1 MTAQLPAGY
10 RIREDLP
17 PGYVEGPDGNL
28 RDLRDFTVSPE
39 AVKAGNPN
47 GHLRTMAELLAN
59 PPVVTPRLLE
69 PSWIVQL
76 GLDVLAAPT
85 KTMKTNLQLHKAWAL
100 TSGTPLFGRFA
111 APRPVAVL
119 MLQLELSEATM
130 YERLQVLREQLG
142 WSEEAQRRFFLRCER
157 ALLLDR
163 RGGADHSIKLIEEC
177 PERPE
182 VVILDSFNAAV
193 AGDPDKSGEARK
205 ALHALREVQERTGV
219 AWSITSEIRKAPAS
233 GRLRYHI
240 DDLKGSN
247 ELAYDSDAV
256 LVLRPLDESRRRLA
270 MHFLA
275 MRHATEEPPEG
286 IVLVRRGLSFELTEG
301 PGDELEDSVLK
312 VLRERYK
319 QNGELTWRCSRDA
332 VREAGLKVSNDTITY
347 LRKRLLAGEGQ

>member
-1 MTAQLPAGY
+1 MTTELPPGFKL
-10 RIREDLP
+10 REDLA
-17 PGYVEGPDGNL
+17 PGYAQDERGEL
-28 RDLRDFTVSPE
+28 YQLADLKVPPE
-39 AVKAGNPN
+39 AAKAVSPN
-47 GHLRTMAELLAN
+47 GHPRTMAELLAN
-59 PPVVTPRLLE
+59 PPPVTPRLLE
-69 PSWIVQL
+69 PSWVVQL

-100 TSGTPLFGRFA
+100 TSGTALFGRFE
-111 APRPVAVL
+111 APRPVCVL
-119 MLQLELSEATM
+119 MIQLELSEATM
-130 YERLQVLREQLG
+130 YERLQILQGQLG
-142 WSEEAQRRFFLRCER
+142 WSEEAQARFFLRCER

-163 RGGADHSIKLIEEC
+163 RDGATRIIRLIEGC
-177 PERPE
+177 AQRPD

-219 AWSITSEIRKAPAS
+219 AWSVTAEIRKAPAG
-233 GRLRYHI
+233 GRLRFSL

-286 IVLVRRGLSFELTEG
+286 LVLVRRGLSFELTEG
-301 PGDELEDSVLK
+301 PGNEAEDAVLE

-319 QNGELTWRCSRDA
+319 QTGELTWRCSRDA

-347 LRKRLLAGEGQ
+347 LRKRALVGEGQ